1 MKSKEKLIETL
12 TIKEIK
18 DSNVLVN
25 FKATSE
31 DISLFL
37 SLAYKQLVF
46 AREELQKSLSKKNP
60 VKVEYMRTI
69 LKTFTSLNDKLVRMG
84 QETFELTLV
93 EFDCLIGALE
103 VELQEDRIKRT
114 MHLPTE
120 DEVYIKQVK
129 ELYYQLLPLYDKKR
143 SEATQKSCLT

>member
-1 MKSKEKLIETL
+1 MKSKEKSIETF
-12 TIKEIK
+12 TIKRIK
-18 DSNVLVN
+18 DSKVLVN

-31 DISLFL
+31 GISLFL
-37 SLAYKQLVF
+37 SLVYKRLLF
-46 AREELQKSLSKKNP
+46 AREELQKYLREKNP
-60 VKVEYMRTI
+60 VQVEYWRTI
-69 LKTFTSLNDKLVRMG
+69 LKTFTSLHDMLVQNG
-84 QETFELTLV
+84 QETYEFTFV
-93 EFDCLIGALE
+93 EFDCLVGALE
-103 VELQEDRIKRT
+103 VELQEDGIKRT